1 MSLIGHVRLQPSSG
15 IAEWD
20 TLNHLCFLSSVCN
33 WSPVEQTCLLST
45 PHSQG
50 VPCWIRGVFI
60 SILHI
65 AYNLILIPY
74 LQLDFKLI
82 SKSRMTHCTTHPDT
96 TAQSQ
101 LFNWSERHN
110 SQLGMPSPPL
120 MFYSRYAPVLMS
132 PVQCPS
138 PCPRRL
144 DHPVSALCPVS
155 VCVFGRKI
163 DQSRHFLWEILLL

>member
-1 MSLIGHVRLQPSSG
+1 MSPVHS
-15 IAEWD
+15 
-20 TLNHLCFLSSVCN
+20 TLTGCFL
-33 WSPVEQTCLLST
+33 VESGAYLT
-45 PHSQG
+45 
-50 VPCWIRGVFI
+50 
-60 SILHI
+60 HI

-82 SKSRMTHCTTHPDT
+82 SKSRMIQSTTQPDN

-120 MFYSRYAPVLMS
+120 MFYSRYAPGLLS